1 MAKRSIDVPDG
12 AAVARLR
19 RGFHGQLLLPNQDG
33 YHTARQ
39 VWNAMVDRRPAV
51 IARCASPADVAA
63 AVRLARALGLEIG
76 VRCGGHSV
84 LGISVP
90 DGGLMIDLTPMGSVR
105 VDPDRRRA
113 WVAGGALL
121 GDLDRATQPYGLA
134 TTAGNVSHTGV
145 GGLTLGGGM
154 GWLARRFGL
163 ACDNVTRF
171 QLVGAD
177 GELLHASQT
186 ENPDLFWGLRG
197 GGGNFGVV
205 TEFEF
210 ALHQVGTAAL
220 LVDLFYAPQDAP
232 EALRR
237 WRDLI
242 TDAPPQETLTAW
254 VGTAGEL
261 PFLAPALWNRPLA
274 SVGYV
279 WVGDPDRGRELLP
292 ALREGTPPPV
302 AERVQ
307 ELSYLEL
314 QTMDDEAHRHGLL
327 RRYWKG
333 HYLRDLDD
341 GAIEAFL
348 SRGDGGDGDPALLP
362 SGSLQSYGG
371 AIAAVGDHET
381 AFGHRDAL
389 VEFVAVAGW
398 TNPAQDQARMAA
410 ARRYGAVVEP
420 FASGVYVNDLTDE
433 GQTGIRRAYGPD
445 TLARLA
451 ALKDRYDPGN
461 LFHLNHNIRP
471 TVRGEAGPEP
481 G

>member
-1 MAKRSIDVPDG
+1 
-12 AAVARLR
+12 
-19 RGFHGQLLLPNQDG
+19 
-33 YHTARQ
+33 
-39 VWNAMVDRRPAV
+39 
-51 IARCASPADVAA
+51 
-63 AVRLARALGLEIG
+63 
-76 VRCGGHSV
+76 
-84 LGISVP
+84 
-90 DGGLMIDLTPMGSVR
+90 
-105 VDPDRRRA
+105 
-113 WVAGGALL
+113 
-121 GDLDRATQPYGLA
+121 
-134 TTAGNVSHTGV
+134 
-145 GGLTLGGGM
+145 M
-154 GWLARRFGL
+154 GWLARRLGL
-163 ACDNVTRF
+163 ACDNVVRF
-171 QLVGAD
+171 QLVTAE
-177 GELLHASQT
+177 GELLHASEQ
-186 ENPDLFWGLRG
+186 EHPELFWGLRG

-220 LVDLFYAPQDAP
+220 LVDLFYTPQDAP
-232 EALRR
+232 GALRR
-237 WRDLI
+237 WRELLAE
-242 TDAPPQETLTAW
+242 APPQATLTAW
-254 VGTAGEL
+254 VGTTGEL
-261 PFLAPALWNRPLA
+261 PFLAPALWTGRWPASATSGSATPTRGGSCCRPC
-274 SVGYV
+274 GT
-279 WVGDPDRGRELLP
+279 
-292 ALREGTPPPV
+292 GTPPM

-348 SRGDGGDGDPALLP
+348 SRGDGGPRGLLP
-362 SGSLQSYGG
+362 SGSLQSYRG

-398 TNPAQDQARMAA
+398 TDPAQDLARISA

-433 GQTGIRRAYGPD
+433 GQAGIRRAYGPD

-461 LFHLNHNIRP
+461 VFHLNHNIRP
-471 TVRGEAGPEP
+471 RKQQPR
-481 G
+481 

>member
-1 MAKRSIDVPDG
+1 MVRRLG
-12 AAVARLR
+12 AAIHGADVGGLS
-19 RGFHGQLLLPNQDG
+19 RGFQGQVLLPGQGG
-33 YHTARQ
+33 YDQARQ

-51 IARCASPADVAA
+51 IARSASPTDVAA
-63 AVRLARALGLEIG
+63 AVTFARAQGLEFG

-90 DGGLMIDLTPMGSVR
+90 EGGLMLDLSPMGSVR
-105 VDPDRRRA
+105 VDPVRRRA
-113 WVAGGALL
+113 WVQGGALL

-163 ACDNVTRF
+163 ACDNVARF
-171 QLVGAD
+171 QLVTAE
-177 GELLHASQT
+177 GELLHASEQ
-186 ENPDLFWGLRG
+186 ERPDLFWGLRG

-210 ALHQVGTAAL
+210 ELHQVGTAAL
-220 LVDLFYAPQDAP
+220 LVDLFYAPEDAP
-232 EALRR
+232 AALRR

-242 TDAPPQETLTAW
+242 AEAPLQATLTAW
-254 VGTAGEL
+254 VGTTGPWSFLPPEL
-261 PFLAPALWNRPLA
+261 RDRPMA

-279 WVGDPDRGRELLP
+279 WVGDPDQGRKLLP
-292 ALREGTPPPV
+292 ALRDGPPPV

-307 ELSYLEL
+307 ELTYLEL

-333 HYLRDLDD
+333 HYLRDLGDA
-341 GAIEAFL
+341 AIEAFL
-348 SRGDGGDGDPALLP
+348 SRGDGDPMLLP

-371 AIAAVGDHET
+371 AIAAVGDAET

-389 VEFVAVAGW
+389 VEFVAVAAW
-398 TNPAQDQARMAA
+398 TDPAQDQARMAA

-433 GQTGIRRAYGPD
+433 GQAGIRRAYGAD
-445 TLARLA
+445 KLARLA
-451 ALKDRYDPGN
+451 ALKGRYDPGN
-461 LFHLNHNIRP
+461 VFHLNHNIRP
-471 TVRGEAGPEP
+471 LKEQP

>member
-1 MAKRSIDVPDG
+1 MAGRAIDVPDG
-12 AAVARLR
+12 AEVARLG
-19 RGFHGQLLLPNQDG
+19 RGFHGQLLLPDQDG
-33 YHTARQ
+33 YHTARR

-51 IARCASPADVAA
+51 IARCTSPADVAA
-63 AVRLARALGLEIG
+63 AVRFARALGLELG
-76 VRCGGHSV
+76 VRCGGHSI
-84 LGISVP
+84 LGLSVP
-90 DGGLMIDLTPMGSVR
+90 EGGMMVDLTPMSSVR

-163 ACDNVTRF
+163 ACDNVARF

-177 GELLHASQT
+177 GELLHASEQ

-197 GGGNFGVV
+197 GGGNFGVI

-210 ALHQVGTAAL
+210 HLHQIGTAAL
-220 LVDLFYAPQDAP
+220 LVELFYTPEDAP
-232 EALRR
+232 GALRR
-237 WRDLI
+237 WRELLA
-242 TDAPPQETLTAW
+242 DAPRQATLTAW
-254 VGTAGEL
+254 VGTAGPWSFL
-261 PFLAPALWNRPLA
+261 PAGLRERPLA

-279 WVGDPDRGRELLP
+279 WVGDPDQGRELLP
-292 ALREGTPPPV
+292 ALREGTPAT

-314 QTMDDEAHRHGLL
+314 QTMDDERQRPGLL

-341 GAIEAFL
+341 AAIAAFL
-348 SRGDGGDGDPALLP
+348 SRGDGDGGDPALLP

-371 AIAAVGDHET
+371 AIAAVGDDET

-398 TNPAQDQARMAA
+398 TDPAQDQAQMAA

-433 GQTGIRRAYGPD
+433 GQAGIRRAYGAG
-445 TLARLA
+445 TLERLA
-451 ALKDRYDPGN
+451 ALKARYDPGN
-461 LFHLNHNIRP
+461 LFHRNHNIRP

>member
-1 MAKRSIDVPDG
+1 MAGRSIEVPDG
-12 AAVARLR
+12 AEVARLR
-19 RGFHGQLLLPNQDG
+19 RGFQGQVLLPDQDG
-33 YHTARQ
+33 YHTARR
-39 VWNAMVDRRPAV
+39 VWNAMVDRRPAI
-51 IARCASPADVAA
+51 IARCKSPADVAA
-63 AVRLARALGLEIG
+63 AVRFGRALGLEIG

-84 LGISVP
+84 LGLSVP
-90 DGGLMIDLTPMGSVR
+90 DGGLMLDLSLLGGVR
-105 VDPDRRRA
+105 VDPGRRRA
-113 WVAGGALL
+113 WVGGGALL
-121 GDLDRATQPYGLA
+121 GDLDRAAQAYGLA

-163 ACDNVTRF
+163 ACDNVARF
-171 QLVGAD
+171 QLVTAD
-177 GELLHASQT
+177 GELLYASEQKQ
-186 ENPDLFWGLRG
+186 PDLFWGLRG

-210 ALHQVGTAAL
+210 DLHQVGTAAL
-220 LVDLFYAPQDAP
+220 LVDLFHMPEDAP
-232 EALRR
+232 AALRR
-237 WRDLI
+237 WRELI
-242 TDAPPQETLTAW
+242 ADAPREATFTAW
-254 VGTAGEL
+254 VGTTGETSSL
-261 PFLAPALWNRPLA
+261 PPELHGRPLA

-279 WVGDPDRGRELLP
+279 WVGHPDQGRKLLP
-292 ALREGTPPPV
+292 ALRDATPPPV

-307 ELSYLEL
+307 ELTYLEL

-341 GAIEAFL
+341 GAIRAFL
-348 SRGDGGDGDPALLP
+348 SRGGEGGDPMLLP

-371 AIAAVGDHET
+371 AIAAVGDAET

-398 TNPAQDQARMAA
+398 TDPAQDQARMAA
-410 ARRYGAVVEP
+410 ARRYGAAVEP

-433 GQTGIRRAYGPD
+433 GQAGIRRAYGAG

-471 TVRGEAGPEP
+471 TVRGQAGPEP
-481 G
+481 R